1 MRRAL
6 LCTLLTGALGAGSAW
21 CFWPKPAPAG
31 EERRGEPDQPG
42 KVEDKRAADRGQGAK
57 ADESK
62 VEENRAAPALSA
74 TQLPIGQVVLFSSGV
89 GYFQREGTVDG
100 TTRVDLS
107 FPVQDINDLLKSM
120 VLRDLD
126 GGHIST
132 VSYDSNAPVE
142 RTLKSFAI
150 NLTGNP
156 SFGAIL
162 NQARGEKV
170 EVVLQ
175 QANATQPGTMSGTVI
190 GNEKQ
195 HVASP
200 GTAVPGLEVE
210 MLNLW
215 CADGM
220 RSLKMTEVQ
229 RVRFLNPIMD
239 SEFRKA
245 LETLSLSHDTQKKAV
260 SINFVGEGKRNVRVG
275 YVIENPIWK
284 TSYRLVLDKKEKPYL
299 QGWAVV
305 ENPTDE
311 DWKDVRMALVSGRPI
326 SFQMDLYQ
334 PLYVPRPVVEPELFA
349 SLRPPTYSG
358 ALLSASD
365 SGAHDP
371 RAGFGRA
378 PADAPV
384 AEKAEAKEALA
395 FERQKRRQPEG
406 DFKKFNAD
414 DRMELSKSVA
424 SAATASKLGDFFQY
438 AIDRPVTLPRQKSAM
453 LPILAKDVEAT
464 RVSIYNEHTQA
475 KFPLLGVK
483 LKNTAGMHLNQGPIT
498 VFEGSNY
505 AGDARILDLQPNE
518 ERLLSYA
525 IDLGT
530 EVNPVPSSDN
540 GRLTVVKAVKGILY
554 TTTKV
559 KETKTYTIV
568 NRNDAER
575 TVLIEHPVRNDFKL
589 VDTDKPAE
597 TASDFY
603 RFQVKVPAGK
613 SEKQVVS
620 EERIINNSLQIT
632 NLDDNNIRIFI
643 NNPVTSQKV
652 KDGLDSAM
660 KLRWATAKTQREIQE
675 LERQLKVITDD
686 QARLRANLK
695 EMPATAAAYKRYLQK
710 FDEQETQIEK
720 YQADIKQ
727 LQGVEHQQR
736 KEFEDFLANFTAE

>member
-1 MRRAL
+1 MRRAYL
-6 LCTLLTGALGAGSAW
+6 VAGVAGLAITSAIFLFKPSQSPAQPNKTGQNDT
-21 CFWPKPAPAG
+21 PT
-31 EERRGEPDQPG
+31 
-42 KVEDKRAADRGQGAK
+42 AK
-57 ADESK
+57 T
-62 VEENRAAPALSA
+62 

-89 GYFQREGTVDG
+89 GYFQREGEVEGDA
-100 TTRVDLS
+100 RVDLS

-156 SFGAIL
+156 TFSAIL

-170 EVVLQ
+170 EVVMQ

-190 GNEKQ
+190 GVEHQKQ
-195 HVASP
+195 AAGKDTV
-200 GTAVPGLEVE
+200 EVE
-210 MLNLW
+210 LLNLW

-220 RSLKMTEVQ
+220 RSLKMNEVQ

-239 SEFRKA
+239 SEFKKA
-245 LETLSLSHDTQKKAV
+245 LETLALSHDTQKKAV

-284 TSYRLVLDKKEKPYL
+284 TSYRLVLDKKAHPYL

-305 ENPTDE
+305 ENPSDE

-358 ALLSASD
+358 DLAGAGPGGPAGRPTAGLQPSEPQFDSFGGKGEGKSDKAALRKP
-365 SGAHDP
+365 GM
-371 RAGFGRA
+371 
-378 PADAPV
+378 PADGNALR
-384 AEKAEAKEALA
+384 KLKEL
-395 FERQKRRQPEG
+395 
-406 DFKKFNAD
+406 D
-414 DRMELSKSVA
+414 DRLDLGKSVSSAA
-424 SAATASKLGDFFQY
+424 SAAKLGDFFQY
-438 AIDRPVTLPRQKSAM
+438 AIDKPVSLPRQKSAM
-453 LPILAKDVEAT
+453 LPIVGKDIEGT
-464 RVSIYNEHTQA
+464 RVSIYNEKTQA
-475 KFPLLGVK
+475 KFPLLGLK
-483 LKNTAGMHLNQGPIT
+483 FKNTSGLHLMQGPIT

-518 ERLLSYA
+518 ERLISYA

-540 GRLTVVKAVKGILY
+540 GRITSIKVNKGTLHTI
-554 TTTKV
+554 TKLR
-559 KETKTYTIV
+559 ETRAYTIK
-568 NRNDAER
+568 NRNDVER
-575 TVLIEHPVRNDFKL
+575 LVMIEHPVRNEFKL
-589 VDTDKPAE
+589 TDTDKPAE

-603 RFQVKVPAGK
+603 RFQVKVAPGK
-613 SEKQVVS
+613 TETQTVT
-620 EERIINNSLQIT
+620 EERVTGEQIQLTNS
-632 NLDDNNIRIFI
+632 NDDQMRFFI
-643 NNPVTSQKV
+643 NQTVASPKLKTSLNQ
-652 KDGLDSAM
+652 AIA
-660 KLRWATAKTQREIQE
+660 LRWELSKTQREIAE

-695 EMPATAAAYKRYLQK
+695 EMPSTAAAYKRYLEK
-710 FDEQETQIEK
+710 FDQQETQIEK
-720 YQADIKQ
+720 YQADIKK
-727 LQGVEHQQR
+727 LQGVEHNQK
-736 KEFEDFLANFTAE
+736 KEFEDYLNNLNVD

>member
-1 MRRAL
+1 MSRRTSL
-6 LCTLLTGALGAGSAW
+6 LAAGLGIATVAVLFILRDSFGQAARTE
-21 CFWPKPAPAG
+21 PVKPEIVAKPTVDKAEG
-31 EERRGEPDQPG
+31 VARQDEPSSV
-42 KVEDKRAADRGQGAK
+42 K
-57 ADESK
+57 S
-62 VEENRAAPALSA
+62 
-74 TQLPIGQVVLFSSGV
+74 QLPIGQVVLFSSGV
-89 GYFQREGTVDG
+89 GYFQREGTVEG

-156 SFGAIL
+156 SFGTIL

-175 QANATQPGTMSGTVI
+175 QTNANQPGTMSGTVVGI
-190 GNEKQ
+190 EKQ
-195 HVASP
+195 HVAV
-200 GTAVPGLEVE
+200 GKDAVEVE

-215 CADGM
+215 CADGV

-229 RVRFLNPIMD
+229 RVRFLNPIME

-245 LETLSLSHDTQKKAV
+245 LETLALSHDTQKKAV
-260 SINFVGEGKRNVRVG
+260 SINFVGDGKRNVRVG
-275 YVIENPIWK
+275 YVVENPIWK

-311 DWKDVRMALVSGRPI
+311 DWKDVRMSLVSGRPI

-358 ALLSASD
+358 GLVREMDQLERLEEKGKDGPAAKLPSGGAGYDDKPRVRKQVEDSAKYQKKTEERLSLRD
-365 SGAHDP
+365 SGV
-371 RAGFGRA
+371 A
-378 PADAPV
+378 PT
-384 AEKAEAKEALA
+384 
-395 FERQKRRQPEG
+395 
-406 DFKKFNAD
+406 
-414 DRMELSKSVA
+414 
-424 SAATASKLGDFFQY
+424 ATASKLGDFFQY

-453 LPILAKDVEAT
+453 LPIVGKDVEAT
-464 RVSIYNEHTQA
+464 RVSIYNEQTQA
-475 KFPLLGVK
+475 KFPLLGVR
-483 LKNTAGMHLNQGPIT
+483 LKNTSGLHLNQGPIT
-498 VFEGSNY
+498 VFDGPNY

-540 GRLTVVKAVKGILY
+540 GRLTIVKAVKGILY
-554 TTTKV
+554 TTTKMR
-559 KETKTYTIV
+559 ETKTYTIV

-575 TVLIEHPVRNDFKL
+575 IVLIEHPVRNDFALK
-589 VDTDKPAE
+589 DTEKPAE

-603 RFQVKVPAGK
+603 RFQLKVPAGK
-613 SEKQVVS
+613 SEKQVVT
-620 EERIINNSLQIT
+620 EERTINDVVQVT
-632 NLDDNNIRIFI
+632 NLDDDSIRIFI
-643 NNPVTSQKV
+643 GNTVTSPKV
-652 KDGLDSAM
+652 KDGLQKAM
-660 KLRWATAKTQREIQE
+660 ELRWAAAKTQRDIQE
-675 LERQLKVITDD
+675 VERQLNVITND
-686 QARLRANLK
+686 QVRLRANLK
-695 EMPATAAAYKRYLQK
+695 EMPATAAAYKRYLEK
-710 FDEQETQIEK
+710 FDLQETQIEK
-720 YQADIKQ
+720 YQADIKK
-727 LQGVEHQQR
+727 LQGVEFTQK
-736 KEFEDFLANFTAE
+736 KELEEFLAAFSAQ